1 MGTWLRDEEADIAR
15 KPTSRC
21 QAAAEVLIRLPA
33 WLADLVSSGAACGSN
48 PNRDPKYVAAGTA
61 SAAATTSKLAFVA
74 IWNPMAPRYGQQTY
88 TATGF

>member
-61 SAAATTSKLAFVA
+61 SELAFVA